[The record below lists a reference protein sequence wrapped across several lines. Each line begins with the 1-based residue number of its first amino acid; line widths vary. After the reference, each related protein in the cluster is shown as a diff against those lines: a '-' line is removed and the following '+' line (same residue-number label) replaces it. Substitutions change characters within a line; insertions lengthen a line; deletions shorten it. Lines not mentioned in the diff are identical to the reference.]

1 MSQTAPSLLRSLAT
15 SFGVSPWARQGARL
29 APGPLAGRRYSSDEA
44 SETGSRQIA
53 YTNRKLAAELAQT
66 NEYLTHAKATALVNQ
81 TIELLIAA
89 LKRGEAVSLKP
100 LGTLKVAY
108 VGPRRRFDISARQHM
123 LTPGYM
129 KGNLTLGKDMKE
141 HLKGLEP
148 SQVPGS

>member
-1 MSQTAPSLLRSLAT
+1 MLLISRAIEYFRPAKMSQTAPSLLRSLAT

-89 LKRGEAVSLKP
+89 LKRGEGSRCIVLRVHS
-100 LGTLKVAY
+100 GTMVDHLC
-108 VGPRRRFDISARQHM
+108 ISI
-123 LTPGYM
+123 
-129 KGNLTLGKDMKE
+129 
-141 HLKGLEP
+141 
-148 SQVPGS
+148 